1 VLTRAAFLLGCCLLA
16 ASAQAAEQAAE
27 RTDCQA
33 GIRAVADALA
43 NDPNLSEEGR
53 RAVEQ
58 LLRDAAQAR
67 AAGDEV
73 VCKEMLEDARE
84 LLGIDTPD

>member
-1 VLTRAAFLLGCCLLA
+1 MLTRLVFLLGCCCLA
-16 ASAQAAEQAAE
+16 AGALAAEQA
-27 RTDCQA
+27 DCQT

-53 RAVEQ
+53 RSVEQ

-84 LLGIDTPD
+84 LLGLDAAD

>member
-1 VLTRAAFLLGCCLLA
+1 MLIRALALLGCGLLGF
-16 ASAQAAEQAAE
+16 AQAGGAAE
-27 RTDCQA
+27 LADCQT
-33 GIRAVADALA
+33 GIRAVTEALA

-58 LLRDAAQAR
+58 LLRDANQAQL
-67 AAGDEV
+67 AGDEV

-84 LLGIDTPD
+84 LLGLDASD

>member
-1 VLTRAAFLLGCCLLA
+1 VLIRAAFLLGCCSIATGAEA
-16 ASAQAAEQAAE
+16 ADQAAE

-33 GIRAVADALA
+33 GIRAVAEALA

-84 LLGIDTPD
+84 LLGIDAPD

>member
-1 VLTRAAFLLGCCLLA
+1 LPGVLIRLALLVGCCCLA
-16 ASAQAAEQAAE
+16 TPARAAEQA
-27 RTDCQA
+27 DCQA
-33 GIRAVADALA
+33 GIRAVAEALA
-43 NDPNLSEEGR
+43 NDPNLSEDGR

-58 LLRDAAQAR
+58 LLRDANQAR

-84 LLGIDTPD
+84 LLGIDAPD

>member
-1 VLTRAAFLLGCCLLA
+1 VLIRAAILLGCCGFA
-16 ASAQAAEQAAE
+16 MGAQAAEQ
-27 RTDCQA
+27 TDCQT
-33 GIRAVADALA
+33 GIRAVAEALA
-43 NDPNLSEEGR
+43 NDPNLSEDGR

-84 LLGIDTPD
+84 LLGIDAPD

>member
-1 VLTRAAFLLGCCLLA
+1 MPRVLIRLVSLLGCCCLA
-16 ASAQAAEQAAE
+16 VAARAAEQV
-27 RTDCQA
+27 DCQT
-33 GIRAVADALA
+33 GIRAVAEALA
-43 NDPNLSEEGR
+43 NDPNLSEDGR

-58 LLRDAAQAR
+58 LLRDANQAR

-84 LLGIDTPD
+84 LLGIDAPD

>member
-1 VLTRAAFLLGCCLLA
+1 VLTRLAVLLACCLPA
-16 ASAQAAEQAAE
+16 AAQAAQQA
-27 RTDCQA
+27 DCQA

-43 NDPNLSEEGR
+43 NDPNLAEEGR

-58 LLRDAAQAR
+58 LLRDANQAR
-67 AAGDEV
+67 IAGDEV

-84 LLGIDTPD
+84 LLGIDAPD